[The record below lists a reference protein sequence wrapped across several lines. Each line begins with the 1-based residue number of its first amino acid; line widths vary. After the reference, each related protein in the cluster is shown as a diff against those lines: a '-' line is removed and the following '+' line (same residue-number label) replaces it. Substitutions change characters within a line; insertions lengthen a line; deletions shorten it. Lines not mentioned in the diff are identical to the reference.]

1 MPDWEENAIS
11 MPPSRP
17 QRANERARIT
27 NSAEKVRPGEEVGS
41 EGMTEGKGYKLK
53 HMLRGGRDG
62 RGMA

>member
-41 EGMTEGKGYKLK
+41 EGMTEGKGY
-53 HMLRGGRDG
+53 
-62 RGMA
+62 